1 MKHLKHYIHP
11 ISLNC
16 AIAILAMTCGCF
28 VYNNNENITDFELII
43 IILSV
48 FTIIKGIMIFVDRMW
63 LR

>member
-1 MKHLKHYIHP
+1 
-11 ISLNC
+11 
-16 AIAILAMTCGCF
+16 

-48 FTIIKGIMIFVDRMW
+48 FTIVKGIMIFVDRIW